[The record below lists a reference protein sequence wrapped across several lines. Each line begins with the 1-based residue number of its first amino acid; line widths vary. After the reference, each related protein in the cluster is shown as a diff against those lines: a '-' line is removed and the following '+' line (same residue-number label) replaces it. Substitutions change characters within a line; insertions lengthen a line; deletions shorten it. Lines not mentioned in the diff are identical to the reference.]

1 MHTGLYVI
9 MGVSGSGK
17 TTIGTALARALD
29 VPFVEGDQLH
39 PRANVERMARG
50 IPLTDEDRQPWLIA
64 IAQRLQEADRTGS
77 GLVIAC
83 SALKRSYRDLLRS
96 RGSAKIRFVYLRGD
110 QSLVADRLK
119 SRHGHFMPASLLES
133 QFAALEEPDPK
144 EHVLVCDIGESPAAI
159 VDSLVQRVT

>member
-64 IAQRLQEADRTGS
+64 IAQRLREADQTGS

-119 SRHGHFMPASLLES
+119 GRHGHFMPASLLES

>member
-96 RGSAKIRFVYLRGD
+96 RGSAKICFVYLRGG
-110 QSLVADRLK
+110 QSLVADRLQG
-119 SRHGHFMPASLLES
+119 RHGHFMPASLLES
-133 QFAALEEPDPK
+133 QFAALEEPDPR
-144 EHVLVCDIGESPAAI
+144 EHVLVCDIGETPTAI
-159 VDSLVQRVT
+159 VDSLVQHVT

>member
-119 SRHGHFMPASLLES
+119 GRHGHFMPASLLES

>member
-96 RGSAKIRFVYLRGD
+96 RGSAKIRFVYLRGG

-119 SRHGHFMPASLLES
+119 GRHGHFMPASLLES

-144 EHVLVCDIGESPAAI
+144 EHVLVCDIGASPAAI